1 MAISVISS
9 ATANGDSVTIGTHQ
23 AGDLIVLVAYRNNNT
38 TAATVPTGWSANTSR
53 GGSSSSIILASRI
66 AASSAET
73 SGTWTN
79 ATQLGCWVLRGSV
92 GLLSLGNVVNNTA
105 GGIGSGGNINYA
117 ALLVASTTANQWIL
131 AAAGH
136 RSIDT
141 DLETAPSGLTFRAGV
156 VGASAGELALHDSN
170 GNLDTWASTNYTLT
184 AGTSSAYS
192 SAVCQVCESNYL
204 PAGGGTG
211 GGSLVNSQALV
222 RGFVI

>member
-9 ATANGDSVTIGTHQ
+9 AAANGDSVTIGTHQ
-23 AGDLIVLVAYRNNNT
+23 AGDLIVIAVYRNNST
-38 TAATVPTGWSANTSR
+38 VFATVPTGWVVKSQ
-53 GGSSSSIILASRI
+53 GGSSTNALTIATRI
-66 AASSAET
+66 ASSSAET

-79 ATQLGCWVLRGSV
+79 ATQLGYWVLRGST
-92 GLLSLGNVVNNTA
+92 GLLIYGGQNVNQGTA
-105 GGIGSGGNINYA
+105 GSGGSINYP
-117 ALLVASTTANQWIL
+117 ALTNASTLTNQWIL

-141 DLETAPSGLTFRAGV
+141 DIETAPSGLTFRAGV
-156 VGASAGELALHDSN
+156 VGASAGELALHDSD

-184 AGTSSAYS
+184 AGTSSGYRTAIL
-192 SAVCQVCESNYL
+192 QVCESDYL